1 MARQYDIAERLM
13 QANQKPTVTIDAEH
27 IYKINNTAPAAMMI
41 DQLQREKGAGEFATL
56 EKIIVITLGEEAA
69 EYIKSLELT
78 MPAYT
83 MIINT
88 IMAAIADVPLE
99 DVENMEAEGRF
110 QEKGKSKRR

>member
-13 QANQKPTVTIDAEH
+13 QANQKPTVTIDADH
-27 IYKINNTAPAAMMI
+27 VYKINNTAPAAMMI
-41 DQLQREKGAGEFATL
+41 DQLQKGKEVGEFETL

-99 DVENMEAEGRF
+99 DVESMEAEGRF
-110 QEKGKSKRR
+110 QEKGKGKRK